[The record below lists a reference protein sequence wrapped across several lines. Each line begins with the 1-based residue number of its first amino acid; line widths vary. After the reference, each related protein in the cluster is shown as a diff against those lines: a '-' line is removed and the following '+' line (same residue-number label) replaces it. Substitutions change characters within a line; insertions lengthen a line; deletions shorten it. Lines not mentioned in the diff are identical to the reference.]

1 MLLHP
6 LEHLE
11 LNDVGQDRHD
21 HDAGKVG
28 VEDWVDVADCAA
40 LDLVNKHVL
49 VGEAA
54 SIEGDASSSHVR
66 ADKGSAYHDHLIKCE
81 KANDCEKN
89 GKTNINTP
97 EKGSA

>member
-54 SIEGDASSSHVR
+54 SIE
-66 ADKGSAYHDHLIKCE
+66 
-81 KANDCEKN
+81 
-89 GKTNINTP
+89 
-97 EKGSA
+97 